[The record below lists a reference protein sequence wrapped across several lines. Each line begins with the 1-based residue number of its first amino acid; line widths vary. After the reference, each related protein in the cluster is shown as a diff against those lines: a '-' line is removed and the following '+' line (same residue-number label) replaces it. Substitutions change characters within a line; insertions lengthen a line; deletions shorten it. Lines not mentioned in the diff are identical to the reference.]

1 MNNLL
6 VFVLIFALLGVAL
19 DSVALRCCTRLGVQ
33 GSRGGAEREGQKGA
47 GGLACT
53 PERADGEE
61 QGQQQVRV

>member
-1 MNNLL
+1 MLL
-6 VFVLIFALLGVAL
+6 SAVAPL
-19 DSVALRCCTRLGVQ
+19 TRLSIQ
-33 GSRGGAEREGQKGA
+33 GGGGRVEGESQKGA